1 MHATSP
7 HPALFSP
14 LQVGPFE
21 LPNRVIMGS
30 MHTNLE
36 ELGEAGAAALAAFYA
51 ERARNGVALLVSG
64 GYAPNPEGR
73 MKAGPGYFNDFAQ
86 LPAHTPITTAVHE
99 AGGRI
104 LLQILHS
111 GRYGMHGDIV
121 APSPIKAPISRTV
134 PRELSHAD
142 ILRTIDDYC
151 RCAELAVAAGYDG
164 CEIMGSEGYLISQF
178 CAPRTNQ
185 RDDAWGGSADKRRR
199 FALEI
204 TSAVRA
210 ALGPKRLL
218 AFRLSVLDLVEG
230 GMAWAEI
237 AALAQALEAAGV
249 DLLSTGIGWHESP
262 VPTVQQVVP
271 PALFSSAVAPLKD
284 VVTIP
289 VCASNRITTPALAN
303 ELIAQGQT
311 DLVALARP
319 LLADPAFVRKAQRG
333 EDHTIVPCIACNQA
347 CLDHYFTGAQVSC
360 MVNPRCGHELDA
372 DFALHPTPSPRRVA
386 VVGAGPAG
394 LAVAATAA
402 QRGHQVQVFEAQ
414 TQAGGQFQL
423 AAQIPGKDTYA
434 AVVDAYVQTL
444 RAHGG
449 ELLLGQSAS
458 AEQLSGFDHVVL
470 ASGIRPRIPAI
481 PGIGS
486 ANVVGY
492 EDVLSGRAQVGARV
506 AIIGAGGIA
515 FDVAAFLSEPAAAH
529 PTSGHVPAQRL
540 NDYVQRWSGSAAA
553 TPSPRQI
560 WMLKRSAGAAGMQLG
575 KTTGWVLR
583 RELAERG
590 VQHIDGAQ
598 ELRIDEHGVHY
609 VRNGES
615 GFLAVDTVV
624 NCTGQEANHALLAQ
638 LQTECDA
645 GGSGPRVHVIG
656 GAADA
661 QKLDASRAFSEGFRL
676 GCTLN

>member
-199 FALEI
+199 FALEV

-386 VVGAGPAG
+386 VVGAGPPA
-394 LAVAATAA
+394 LPLPQRRRNAVIRYRYSRRKPRPAASFNSPRRFPAKIPTPPSWTPTFRPCAPMAA
-402 QRGHQVQVFEAQ
+402 SCCWAKAPAPNSCPALTTSCSR
-414 TQAGGQFQL
+414 
-423 AAQIPGKDTYA
+423 AA
-434 AVVDAYVQTL
+434 
-444 RAHGG
+444 
-449 ELLLGQSAS
+449 
-458 AEQLSGFDHVVL
+458 F
-470 ASGIRPRIPAI
+470 
-481 PGIGS
+481 
-486 ANVVGY
+486 
-492 EDVLSGRAQVGARV
+492 GRAFRRFPVSA
-506 AIIGAGGIA
+506 
-515 FDVAAFLSEPAAAH
+515 
-529 PTSGHVPAQRL
+529 VPMSW
-540 NDYVQRWSGSAAA
+540 V
-553 TPSPRQI
+553 
-560 WMLKRSAGAAGMQLG
+560 M
-575 KTTGWVLR
+575 KT
-583 RELAERG
+583 
-590 VQHIDGAQ
+590 
-598 ELRIDEHGVHY
+598 
-609 VRNGES
+609 
-615 GFLAVDTVV
+615 
-624 NCTGQEANHALLAQ
+624 C
-638 LQTECDA
+638 
-645 GGSGPRVHVIG
+645 
-656 GAADA
+656 
-661 QKLDASRAFSEGFRL
+661 
-676 GCTLN
+676 